1 MNTRKLFALIAC
13 WFIFC
18 FAKTIPPAK
27 EKINWLTIS
36 EVNLKLKAEKKP
48 VLIDL
53 YTNWCYWCKVMDK
66 KTYNNQKVIAYIN
79 SHFYAVKV
87 DGETKDE
94 INWNGK
100 KYIGI
105 GPAAHSYDGT
115 SRQWNISNNNSYV
128 HSIKRGI
135 IPCEK
140 EILTPA
146 QKVNEYIMTSLRTVE
161 GIDLNRLA
169 EDAAGELRSASKK
182 YIERKLITQEEEL
195 YLSVILKVLKHHQG

>member
-1 MNTRKLFALIAC
+1 MIRDHEAPAVDGDKQSEQFLLLMQWLEQAGYEHYEISN
-13 WFIFC
+13 
-18 FAKTIPPAK
+18 FAKPPYR
-27 EKINWLTIS
+27 S
-36 EVNLKLKAEKKP
+36 RH
-48 VLIDL
+48 
-53 YTNWCYWCKVMDK
+53 
-66 KTYNNQKVIAYIN
+66 N
-79 SHFYAVKV
+79 SSY
-87 DGETKDE
+87 
-94 INWNGK
+94 WNGK

-182 YIERKLITQEEEL
+182 YIERKLITQEEDH
-195 YLSVILKVLKHHQG
+195 LKLTNAGKLLADGIASDFFVSEESRLKPIF